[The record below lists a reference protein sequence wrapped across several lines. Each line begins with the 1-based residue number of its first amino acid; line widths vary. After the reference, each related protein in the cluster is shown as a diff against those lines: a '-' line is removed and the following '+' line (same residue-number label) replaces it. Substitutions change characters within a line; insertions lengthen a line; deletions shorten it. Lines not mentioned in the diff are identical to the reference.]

1 MMIVKKIVGAVR
13 ERRLHGVGLRKLDG
27 DQRGALIALGVLAI
41 LCVIDG
47 EVSDDERDE
56 LREAWKAFADS
67 MGGGA

>member
-1 MMIVKKIVGAVR
+1 MTIIKKIIGAVR
-13 ERRLHGVGLRKLDG
+13 ERRLHSVGLRKLDG

-56 LREAWKAFADS
+56 LREAWKTFTDS
-67 MGGGA
+67 MGGNP